1 MKRILLFF
9 IILTAFP
16 AIAQQSITLEECY
29 NSVTQ
34 NYPLAK
40 QSSLLETQNTLEA
53 AVISTAKLPQL
64 SLDAQAT
71 YQSDVI
77 EIPIA
82 SANIDPLN
90 KDQYRATFSVN
101 QLIYNGGATAASL
114 AIKSAELKS
123 KQKQVEVSL
132 YQLRQQINQLYF
144 SILLAQESNL
154 LLKSKQTQ
162 LEAKLKEVSSGV
174 KNGILLPSSDKV
186 LEAELLKIGQQFK
199 EIESNK
205 LTLIET
211 LSSLIKQ
218 PIDASTEFKNPLI
231 EIHVQ
236 NELIRPELELFQY
249 KKDEIEN
256 SENLISKQNVPK
268 LLGFAT
274 GGYGNPGLNMLDN
287 SFQPFYTAGVKL
299 HWNVFDWNANQKQRQ
314 SLAINKDIIDNETEV
329 FKLNTTIE
337 LNKQQREIE
346 KIEAIITSDEAIINL
361 RKEVLQMADSQLKNG
376 VITSSAYITEL
387 TNLYEDQNTLVRHEI
402 QLQLAKANYNVI
414 KG

>member
-1 MKRILLFF
+1 MKRILLFLV
-9 IILTAFP
+9 ILTAFP

-154 LLKSKQTQ
+154 LLKSKQKQ
-162 LEAKLKEVSSGV
+162 LEAKLQEVSSGV

-205 LTLIET
+205 ITLIET

-218 PIDASTEFKNPLI
+218 PIDVSTEFKNPLI

-236 NELIRPELELFQY
+236 KELIRPEL
-249 KKDEIEN
+249 
-256 SENLISKQNVPK
+256 
-268 LLGFAT
+268 
-274 GGYGNPGLNMLDN
+274 
-287 SFQPFYTAGVKL
+287 
-299 HWNVFDWNANQKQRQ
+299 
-314 SLAINKDIIDNETEV
+314 
-329 FKLNTTIE
+329 
-337 LNKQQREIE
+337 
-346 KIEAIITSDEAIINL
+346 
-361 RKEVLQMADSQLKNG
+361 
-376 VITSSAYITEL
+376 
-387 TNLYEDQNTLVRHEI
+387 
-402 QLQLAKANYNVI
+402 
-414 KG
+414 